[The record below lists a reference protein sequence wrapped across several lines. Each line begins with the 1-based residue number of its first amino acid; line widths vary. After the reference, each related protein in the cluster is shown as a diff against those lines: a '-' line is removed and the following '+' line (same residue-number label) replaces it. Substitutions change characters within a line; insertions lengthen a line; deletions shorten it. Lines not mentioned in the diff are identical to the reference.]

1 MRKVILFLLTIIS
14 LCGCSSFKLV
24 NTVWV
29 NARDA
34 ELDGE
39 KGIVFTT
46 LYFGED
52 NVVNFNTSVMQDTTL
67 IVPPCFTEYGEYTY
81 SGTLKKGIKLNI
93 KTIDLDNRTI
103 QYKGIICK
111 YGMVLVSQD
120 SIAKGYKFV
129 KNARLK

>member
-52 NVVNFNTSVMQDTTL
+52 NVVNFNT
-67 IVPPCFTEYGEYTY
+67 
-81 SGTLKKGIKLNI
+81 TLKKGIKLNI